1 VSITLTVLAMESN
14 GFCLGEITP
23 KKWYFLAIDHEKP
36 FMSRPVITYIINE
49 KQGTQFMD
57 YPSIQKNQKVSMMI
71 LC

>member
-1 VSITLTVLAMESN
+1 MILAMESN

-23 KKWYFLAIDHEKP
+23 KKWYFLTIDHEKP

-57 YPSIQKNQKVSMMI
+57 YPSIQKN
-71 LC
+71 